1 LYTRIRNFVI
11 EAETRGAFESEAKSK
26 VRNRVV
32 GLDNTPLI
40 VRAAPD

>member
-11 EAETRGAFESEAKSK
+11 EAETRRAFESEAKSK

-32 GLDNTPLI
+32 GLDNTPLT